1 MLNRIVIVHGQI
13 NPWFFKVAAYISLPF
28 ITLCNAHKKVN
39 YARTIHHS
47 NSCK

>member
-13 NPWFFKVAAYISLPF
+13 NPWFLKAYTSLPL

-39 YARTIHHS
+39 YARTMHHS